1 MTNRNHAA
9 MSDPGLNPQFRR
21 RWTEPPQCEGSQSL
35 GQVAAKITNDLAHR
49 AVRHWLK
56 QADQLEGEE
65 RIICLET
72 ADAILRTAG
81 LRWGDVLP
89 RRAA

>member
-1 MTNRNHAA
+1 MTGRNYGA
-9 MSDPGLNPQFRR
+9 MNDPDLNPQVRR
-21 RWTEPPQCEGSQSL
+21 RWTEPLQCEGFQSL

-65 RIICLET
+65 RSICLET

-89 RRAA
+89 KKAA

>member
-1 MTNRNHAA
+1 MTRRNHAA

-21 RWTEPPQCEGSQSL
+21 RWTEPQCEGSQSL
-35 GQVAAKITNDLAHR
+35 GQVEAKITNDLTHR

-65 RIICLET
+65 RTICLET

-89 RRAA
+89 KKAA